1 MQLWVRQHCVA
12 LDITSQH
19 WTLNWQSGSNT
30 PRSHYFSW
38 QILWLI
44 SCASSPDAAQGPQ
57 NITRKYSLERAKSES
72 SWNSDPDALM
82 ETPTEAAASWF
93 IMISSVQRKLEMVPC
108 HKNSLLSPFT
118 GPDLLILLSHPDWIL
133 IFSDETS
140 RNTGETWSHK
150 AQRQKLVSLHQNKIL
165 QTYKHFYN
173 RYVQPACATTGD
185 GLYEGLTWLTSNHKS
200 WSKGKIFCDSQ
211 NLFSSLFTFFRHC

>member
-1 MQLWVRQHCVA
+1 MWLWISHHSFKLAKFA
-12 LDITSQH
+12 LFLLTNTLSHFLCLKSRCSTGVTKHHSQIFSGACKV
-19 WTLNWQSGSNT
+19 WVFLKLGSRCTLC
-30 PRSHYFSW
+30 
-38 QILWLI
+38 LV
-44 SCASSPDAAQGPQ
+44 
-57 NITRKYSLERAKSES
+57 
-72 SWNSDPDALM
+72 

-93 IMISSVQRKLEMVPC
+93 IMISSVQRKLEMVSC

-118 GPDLLILLSHPDWIL
+118 GPDLLTLLSHPDWIL

-165 QTYKHFYN
+165 QTYKHYYN

-200 WSKGKIFCDSQ
+200 WSKGKIFCDSR